1 MSHSPTREAHG
12 GPNEHEHGSLAGT
25 HSSASTDV
33 KSKGVEAYFKRI
45 TNKHVLKIYKQ
56 LLIKAYL
63 PKKHIHFIEDMYGSE
78 KMPMGAV
85 SLQTYRKIFDARSFD
100 RYGKIKSNKL
110 SEKEKMIADLQA
122 TFANQASAQIEE
134 EGGGKKGSAVEE
146 LKTPTWKIGYKKTE
160 YGPPGLAP
168 PLPYILNSEGNE
180 RFYSYDGDWLSGS
193 MQGGGTYKFAD
204 GMIYTGSFNDNRP
217 HGVGKATYSSGTTYE
232 GEWWEGYL
240 HGEGTCVYQ
249 VGTVYSGIW
258 DRGYRHGHGKLTFKT
273 GSYYEGDFVRGR
285 FEGRGTYYSKDTGVT
300 YVGSFENGYLAKTGT
315 VYFPNGTSV
324 VKEWPNGMEKLSF
337 RKAISLIEDEKVQAG
352 ALKRSQYQSLY
363 AAIRVAELQTYVD
376 DVRLDIKEERKEKK
390 LEAQEEKKR
399 LQREQREKE
408 RDRRLQSLL
417 NADGEAIEG
426 AEEEVK
432 LLRLEKEEAMRGRG
446 ETPTGDPG
454 MGKL

>member
-1 MSHSPTREAHG
+1 MSHSPTHDGAGSHAAS
-12 GPNEHEHGSLAGT
+12 HGSGE
-25 HSSASTDV
+25 TDV
-33 KSKGVEAYFKRI
+33 KSKGVEAYFKR
-45 TNKHVLKIYKQ
+45 TNDKHVLKIYKQ
-56 LLIKAYL
+56 LLVKAYL

-85 SLQTYRKIFDARSFD
+85 SLQTYNSIFSARSFD

-122 TFANQASAQIEE
+122 TFANQASAALADD
-134 EGGGKKGSAVEE
+134 EGTAGVKSKKGSAVEE

-180 RFYSYDGDWLSGS
+180 RFYSYDGDWKQGN
-193 MQGGGTYKFAD
+193 MEGGGAYKFAD
-204 GMIYTGSFNDNRP
+204 GMQYEGSFLDNRP

-232 GEWWEGYL
+232 GEWMNGYL
-240 HGEGTCVYQ
+240 HGEGTCTYQ

-285 FEGRGTYYSKDTGVT
+285 FEGRGTYYSKDTGIT
-300 YVGSFENGYLAKTGT
+300 YVGSFSNGYLAKTGT
-315 VYFPNGTSV
+315 VYYPDGTST
-324 VKEWPNGMEKLSF
+324 VKEWPPGMEKLSF

-352 ALKRSQYQSLY
+352 AQKRARYQALY
-363 AAIRVAELQTYVD
+363 AAIREAELQTYVD
-376 DVRLDIKEERKEKK
+376 DVRVDIKEERREKK
-390 LEAQEEKKR
+390 LEAQAEKKR

-446 ETPTGDPG
+446 ETPLAEEKEG
-454 MGKL
+454 L